1 MSPPHLA
8 DAVELTAEVLR
19 NHPLP
24 EPDEATDKNERG
36 IVLVVG
42 GSAETTGA
50 VVLAG
55 LAALRV
61 GAGKLQ
67 LATVISGRAPIAAAV
82 AEARVIG
89 LDEMPSGAIEPEAVD
104 DLTDLAAKA
113 DAVVLGTGT
122 LDPDATGKLR
132 DRLLDAVDEPV
143 VILDAGALPG
153 LEQPP
158 RPRSVLIPNPKEM
171 EGLLGRS
178 VDDPRAAVLEVCR
191 RYGATVALRGADTW
205 ITGPDQPVCVH
216 RHGHPGLATSGSGDV
231 LAGALGGL
239 VARGADPFTATL
251 WAVAVHA
258 AAGRRLAD
266 RVAPVGFLARELLDE
281 LPRALDDSPKS
292 R

>member
-1 MSPPHLA
+1 MSPAPRA
-8 DAVELTAEVLR
+8 DTIEVTAELLR
-19 NHPLP
+19 DHPLP
-24 EPDEATDKNERG
+24 DPGAATDKNERG
-36 IVLVVG
+36 IVLVIG

-67 LATVISGRAPIAAAV
+67 LATVMSGRAPLAAAV

-89 LDEMPSGAIEPEAVD
+89 LDELSSGAIDPGAAN
-104 DLTDLAAKA
+104 DLVEVAAKA
-113 DAVVLGTGT
+113 HAVVVGTGT
-122 LDPDATGKLR
+122 MDPGPTGELR
-132 DRLLDAVDEPV
+132 DHLLGAVEEPV

-153 LEQPP
+153 LEHPPQP
-158 RPRSVLIPNPKEM
+158 RTVLIPNPTEM
-171 EGLLGRS
+171 EALLGRS
-178 VDDPRAAVLEVCR
+178 VDDARAAVVEASER
-191 RYGATVALRGADTW
+191 FGTTVALRGPDTW
-205 ITGPDQPVCVH
+205 VAGPDQPVCVL

-239 VARGADPFTATL
+239 AARGADPFTATL
-251 WAVAVHA
+251 WAVALHA

-266 RVAPVGFLARELLDE
+266 RIAPVGFLARELLDE
-281 LPRALDDSPKS
+281 LPAALDESRKS